1 MSVVR
6 PVTNR
11 DNAFFFDGTA
21 QQELRI
27 QSCNACGVLRHP
39 PGPACPDCGA
49 LDRGHVVATGQGTV
63 FSYLV
68 HHAPQVPGKEL
79 PLVIAL
85 IDLDEG
91 VRMVGEV
98 TGVPPEGP
106 DGLRI
111 GDRLA
116 VDFNVIDDELTLP
129 IWRRIDAPVVEPTP
143 VVELVETQE
152 ES

>member
-6 PVTNR
+6 PMVNR
-11 DNAFFFDGTA
+11 DNRYFFDGTVA
-21 QQELRI
+21 RELRI
-27 QSCNACGVLRHP
+27 QRCNACGVLRHP

-49 LDRGHVVATGQGTV
+49 LDRGYVVASGEGTV
-63 FSYLV
+63 HSYLV

-85 IDLDEG
+85 LDLDEG
-91 VRMVGEV
+91 VRMVAEV

-111 GDRLA
+111 GERLRL
-116 VDFNVIDDELTLP
+116 DWNVIDDELTLP
-129 IWRRIDAPVVEPTP
+129 VWRRVKEAT
-143 VVELVETQE
+143 
-152 ES
+152 